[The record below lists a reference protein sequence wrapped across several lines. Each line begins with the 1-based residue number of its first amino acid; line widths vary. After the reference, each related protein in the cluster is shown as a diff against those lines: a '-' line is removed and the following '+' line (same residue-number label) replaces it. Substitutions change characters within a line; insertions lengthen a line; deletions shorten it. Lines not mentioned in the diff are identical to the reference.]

1 MSDPELLPKVY
12 KSPLML
18 DVEAMFY
25 GRDIRLVL
33 IDLYNQLGTQRAV
46 AKRLGLSA
54 QTIVLWFRALGI
66 VIRQRHEAVLDAKH
80 LSPPPETKT

>member
-1 MSDPELLPKVY
+1 MADPEQLPKVY

-33 IDLYNQLGTQRAV
+33 IDLYNQLGTQKAV

-54 QTIVLWFRALGI
+54 QTIVLWFRSLGI
-66 VIRQRHEAVLDAKH
+66 VIRQRHEAVLDAKA
-80 LSPPPETKT
+80 SQPPPDARP